1 MLALVFASGQDFGT
15 GVFYTPAVLFLSPAA
30 CFHYGRITA
39 TDLFRVTH
47 RFPWLHP
54 S

>member
-1 MLALVFASGQDFGT
+1 MLALVFAIGQDFGT
-15 GVFYTPAVLFLSPAA
+15 GVFYTPAVLFLSPGL
-30 CFHYGRITA
+30 FHYGRITA
-39 TDLFRVTH
+39 TDLFRVMH